1 MKALTW
7 LCLCSILILRSHAQ
21 GTLQPITFDGPPI
34 VPPGYDIGYT
44 NYEEAGVRFTP
55 ALEIAGRWRFVRS
68 GGGRDAFPQNGSA
81 CILNGFTCS
90 LRGVMVDG
98 SSFGLY
104 SVDLAE
110 FSTLYP
116 YPQEVPFFG
125 YKAD

>member
-1 MKALTW
+1 MKALPW
-7 LCLCSILILRSHAQ
+7 LCLYLGLVLQSHAQ

-55 ALEIAGRWRFVRS
+55 ALRIAGNWAFVRS
-68 GGGRDAFPQNGSA
+68 GGRRDAFPQNGTA
-81 CILNGFTCS
+81 WIPNGFTYS

-98 SSFGLY
+98 SNFAPC

-110 FSTLYP
+110 FSTLYS
-116 YPQEVPFFG
+116 Y
-125 YKAD
+125 